1 MISDSLYGE
10 WGVADTRD
18 CALTVEILSKA
29 PYSLIDPKRTAI
41 RGGSAGGFTV
51 LASMFAYP
59 DAFAAGTSMFGI
71 SDLRKLDDFTHKFES
86 RNVEK
91 LIGGTYAQ
99 VPEVYKARSPV
110 FHADKIKAPL
120 LVSRISFVR
129 E

>member
-1 MISDSLYGE
+1 
-10 WGVADTRD
+10 
-18 CALTVEILSKA
+18 
-29 PYSLIDPKRTAI
+29 
-41 RGGSAGGFTV
+41 
-51 LASMFAYP
+51 MFAYP

-120 LVSRISFVR
+120 LVSCDCFLHEKSN
-129 E
+129 